1 MFFFKTTRIF
11 NTIFSEHTII
21 SWVMFVAVIPM
32 LLLAIFSYNNA
43 KTTLEETISNA
54 LYTEITDKVY
64 EIDGIIASKK
74 LNLIQF
80 SNSPEL
86 LDLIRASEK
95 KGGLERNFFQKM
107 GPFTHYIHE
116 IASRIDVMNYYVVNG
131 AGKVIYSLHN
141 EGLVGKVLSK
151 TNPTQTPLYNAFYGA
166 KIIRMPY
173 LETSFNG
180 KNTSGLGIYLS
191 TIIGD
196 DSFSNAVLI
205 IKMNPHEIYDVAR
218 TIYGYTESDQTMLGM
233 LVDSKPT
240 VVINTA
246 KRLESPKS
254 FHMLAVNKLL
264 RLPISG
270 KMADKPVEL
279 VQKNGT
285 VVAIYSYVPQLNM
298 GMIVEYKKT
307 DVYWKIGFLKTSM
320 IIITLIDLLLVIMI
334 VLWVGGSL
342 RKAHQKSERLLENI
356 LPKFVVDELK
366 EKKTFAARKVLNV
379 SIIFMDII
387 NFTSY
392 CASKPP
398 ETVVALLD
406 DLFSLFDSLCDC
418 YGMEK
423 IKTIGD
429 AYMAVSGLVS
439 HQDDHASRAINL
451 GLDAIDAVH
460 QYNLEHKTDF
470 SIRVGVDS
478 GNVLA
483 GIIGKKKFS
492 YDLWGNAVNTASR
505 MESTGVS
512 NEVQITTHTYDALI
526 NKQDYRFK
534 LIENIAIKGLGDMTT
549 YLVSK
554 VISGA

>member
-1 MFFFKTTRIF
+1 MLLFKKSMIF

-21 SWVMFVAVIPM
+21 AWVMSVAIIPM

-54 LYTEITDKVY
+54 LYTEITDKVH

-86 LDLIRASEK
+86 LELIKASEK
-95 KGGLERNFFQKM
+95 EGGIERSFSQKIE
-107 GPFTHYIHE
+107 PFTHYIHE
-116 IASRIDVMNYYVVNG
+116 IASRIDIMNYYVINT
-131 AGKVIYSLHN
+131 AGKVIFALN
-141 EGLVGKVLSK
+141 DDGLVGQVLSK
-151 TNPTQTPLYNAFYGA
+151 TNPTQTDLYNAFSGA

-180 KNTSGLGIYLS
+180 NNISGLGIYLS
-191 TIIGD
+191 NIIGG
-196 DSFSNAVLI
+196 DSFSNDVLI
-205 IKMNPHEIYDVAR
+205 IRLNPYEIYEVAR
-218 TIYGYTESDQTMLGM
+218 RIYGYTESDQTMLGM
-233 LVDSKPT
+233 LVNSKPT
-240 VVINTA
+240 VVINTS
-246 KRLESPKS
+246 KRVESPNS
-254 FHMLAVNKLL
+254 FHVLAVNKLL

-279 VQKNGT
+279 VQKSGT

-307 DVYWKIGFLKTSM
+307 DVYWKIGFLKSSM

-334 VLWVGGSL
+334 VLWVAGAL
-342 RKAHQKSERLLENI
+342 REAHQKSERLLENI
-356 LPKFVVDELK
+356 LPRFVVDELK

-398 ETVVALLD
+398 ETVVGLLD
-406 DLFSLFDSLCDC
+406 DLFSLFDSLCDR

-429 AYMAVSGLVS
+429 AYMAVSGLVC

-451 GLDAIDAVH
+451 GLDAIEALH
-460 QYNLEHKTDF
+460 HYNLAHKTDF

-478 GNVLA
+478 GDVLA

-512 NEVQITTHTYDALI
+512 NELQITTHTYDALL
-526 NKQDYRFK
+526 NKQQYCFK
-534 LIENIAIKGLGDMTT
+534 LIEKVAIKGLGDMTT

-554 VISGA
+554 AT